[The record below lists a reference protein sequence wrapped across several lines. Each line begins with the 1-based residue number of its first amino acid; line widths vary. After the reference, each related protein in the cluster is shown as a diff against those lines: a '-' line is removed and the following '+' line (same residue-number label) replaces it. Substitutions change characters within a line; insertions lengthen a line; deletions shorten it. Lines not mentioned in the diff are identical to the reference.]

1 MILITS
7 DAAMDNSDNSM
18 NLKERRFLGF
28 FSVFFQ
34 RHFFRASPVRNPT
47 FSFFFEKRDSKNIKD
62 TFILFFKK
70 TFSRR
75 ALPCHSSN
83 S

>member
-18 NLKERRFLGF
+18 NHKNGFFYAFLASF
-28 FSVFFQ
+28 FSVTFFEHHPLEI
-34 RHFFRASPVRNPT
+34 RHFH
-47 FSFFFEKRDSKNIKD
+47 FFEKRDSKNIKD
-62 TFILFFKK
+62 TFILFLKK
-70 TFSRR
+70 TFYRR